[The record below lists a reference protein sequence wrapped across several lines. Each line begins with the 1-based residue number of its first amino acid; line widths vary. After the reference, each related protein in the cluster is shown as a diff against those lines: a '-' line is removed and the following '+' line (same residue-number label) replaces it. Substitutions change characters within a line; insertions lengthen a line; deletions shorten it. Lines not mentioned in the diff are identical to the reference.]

1 MSSSTPITIVD
12 YDMGNLHSVRR
23 QLEHLGARV
32 RISAEPDEI
41 ARADKLLL
49 PGVGHFATAM
59 QRLRERNL
67 LEPLEEAARRRAVP
81 TLGICLGMQLMAKT
95 SEEGA
100 ATGLGWI
107 DAEVVRFKVPDP
119 IRYKVPHVGWNV
131 LHATGPSA
139 LLRDLAPEAE
149 LYFVHAYHLRCR
161 SEACVVAETE
171 YAYRFPS
178 VIEAGNLFG
187 VQLHPEKSHEA
198 GRVMLRNFVEL

>member
-12 YDMGNLHSVRR
+12 YGMGNLHSVRR
-23 QLEHLGARV
+23 QLEQLGARV
-32 RISAEPDEI
+32 CVSAAPAEI

-59 QRLRERNL
+59 QRLRERQL
-67 LEPLEEAARRRAVP
+67 VESLEEAARHRAVP
-81 TLGICLGMQLMAKT
+81 TLGICLGMQLMAQR
-95 SEEGA
+95 SEEGE

-107 DAEVVRFKVPDP
+107 DADVVRFKVSDP
-119 IRYKVPHVGWNV
+119 IRYKVPHVGWNL
-131 LHATGPSA
+131 LHARRPSV
-139 LLRDLAPEAE
+139 LLREHAPDAE

-161 SEACVVAETE
+161 SEDCVVAETE

-187 VQLHPEKSHEA
+187 AQPHPEKSHEA
-198 GRVMLRNFVEL
+198 GRVLLRNFIEL